1 MSVVIGAA
9 PVRPDVSRQRCMTD
23 MAVNQSTP
31 WQRVLL
37 RCWGLSLFVSLVMTP
52 MFMCACGYLSAV
64 ALPVTG
70 FAAVLAWV
78 SFLCSGRQ
86 RLSRR
91 ILLLA
96 TVIISTLWLAKNTAD
111 VLWLGHHPIFE
122 HMKANKSASGKGGIT
137 PLFHAGP
144 AWPALPERIRSA
156 KCRADLRKVR
166 VACLNQ

>member
-1 MSVVIGAA
+1 
-9 PVRPDVSRQRCMTD
+9 MTD
-23 MAVNQSTP
+23 MDVNQSSP

-52 MFMCACGYLSAV
+52 MYMCACGYLSAV

-78 SFLCSGRQ
+78 SFVCSGRQ

-91 ILLLA
+91 IILLA

-111 VLWLGHHPIFE
+111 VLWLGHHPVFE
-122 HMKANKSASGKGGIT
+122 HMKANKSASAKGGIT
-137 PLFHAGP
+137 FLFDTGRS
-144 AWPALPERIRSA
+144 WPALAERWRW
-156 KCRADLRKVR
+156 RRTFYDRPLELRV
-166 VACLNQ
+166 